1 MDDDKRQYMDT
12 LKGLNRPSKV
22 KVESRE
28 KILME
33 AEQLRTMENMLHE
46 MTEKEKQL
54 RLKLIEWFLKNPY
67 PDDNKVHAFAKQIGI
82 DEHELEKHIYAII
95 SSVLSEGKSKGKEIK
110 HDPKQLE
117 MGIKVEMEHTSC
129 PTISRKI
136 ALDHLAEIPDYY
148 TRLDKMEKEAGVEH
162 HD

>member
-1 MDDDKRQYMDT
+1 MDDKQQYIDT
-12 LKGLNRPSKV
+12 LKSLNTSKDRKV
-22 KVESRE
+22 KIEN
-28 KILME
+28 KITDPSIL
-33 AEQLRTMENMLHE
+33 LE
-46 MTEKEKQL
+46 MSQQDKDM
-54 RLKLIEWFLKNPY
+54 RISLIKWFLENPY
-67 PDDNKVHAFAKQIGI
+67 PDDKKVHAYAEQIGI

-110 HDPKQLE
+110 HDSKQLE

-148 TRLDKMEKEAGVEH
+148 TRLDKMEKEAGVDH

>member
-1 MDDDKRQYMDT
+1 MDDKRQYIDT
-12 LKGLNRPSKV
+12 LKSLSTSQVKKI
-22 KVESRE
+22 KVEHHDSKE

-33 AEQLRTMENMLHE
+33 MSEKDKDLRVQLI
-46 MTEKEKQL
+46 K
-54 RLKLIEWFLKNPY
+54 WFLENPY
-67 PDDNKVHAFAKQIGI
+67 PDDKKVHAYAEKIGMN
-82 DEHELEKHIYAII
+82 EHELEKHIYAII
-95 SSVLSEGKSKGKEIK
+95 SSILSVGNSKGKEIK

-136 ALDHLAEIPDYY
+136 ALDHLVEIPDYY
-148 TRLDKMEKEAGVEH
+148 TRLDKMEKEAGVDH